1 MNSLFSDIKEVGTVN
16 DPYFREKGVKVFLC
30 RNPKTNIQ
38 EVYSNAVY
46 NERKRF
52 TRAN

>member
-38 EVYSNAVY
+38 EVYGNAIY